1 MFYRLE
7 TREGGSPNGTVE
19 YFGNL
24 QDALRRE
31 RAWLKQRTRD
41 SAVSQTVRAK
51 FLHAGRPDSAV
62 RRVNLADIWSD
73 PAGRDI
79 HTKTTITYH
88 DLHNDLAWDHSY
100 IKRISKSEALELLN
114 SQDL

>member
-31 RAWLKQRTRD
+31 RAGLKQRTR
-41 SAVSQTVRAK
+41 
-51 FLHAGRPDSAV
+51 DSAV

-79 HTKTTITYH
+79 HTKTTVTYH

>member
-51 FLHAGRPDSAV
+51 LFHAGAV
-62 RRVNLADIWSD
+62 
-73 PAGRDI
+73 PGRDI
-79 HTKTTITYH
+79 HTKTTVTYH

-100 IKRISKSEALELLN
+100 ILN
-114 SQDL
+114 YIFI